1 MQNQQSTTSAKS
13 GENNNVF
20 NSSFIQLQ
28 PTSNTHQGQ
37 NMTPVNI
44 NTYMQQ
50 SNSLPI
56 IALQTGSGIQQYIP
70 VPQGT
75 SASYLRFQ
83 VANTAGG
90 FSYVQIPTN
99 NVMAPQNSTN
109 KAFIPIRPQLSNQQ
123 VSPPSAQSTNL
134 GSHFLIGSSGFKLNQ
149 ATQNTQNQG
158 DCRSNSL
165 VGAVT
170 CGEVTSNIS
179 VNSVS
184 SENRSKPVQQFIIV
198 TSPMKNESVT
208 SYIQTLSATNQKSNV
223 TQTPNAKGEK
233 EVLFQT

>member
-13 GENNNVF
+13 GENNVF

-28 PTSNTHQGQ
+28 PTSNIHQGQ
-37 NMTPVNI
+37 NVTPVNI

-56 IALQTGSGIQQYIP
+56 IALRTGSGIQQYIP

-99 NVMAPQNSTN
+99 NAMAP
-109 KAFIPIRPQLSNQQ
+109 Q
-123 VSPPSAQSTNL
+123 VSPPSAQNTNL

-149 ATQNTQNQG
+149 AIQNTQNQSDG
-158 DCRSNSL
+158 SSNSL
-165 VGAVT
+165 VGSVT

-179 VNSVS
+179 VNTGSL
-184 SENRSKPVQQFIIV
+184 ENRSKPVQQFIIV
-198 TSPMKNESVT
+198 TSPMKNDSVT
-208 SYIQTLSATNQKSNV
+208 NYIQTLSATNQKSNV
-223 TQTPNAKGEK
+223 TQTVDAKGEK
-233 EVLFQT
+233 DVLFQI

>member
-13 GENNNVF
+13 GENNVF

-28 PTSNTHQGQ
+28 PTSNIHQGQ
-37 NMTPVNI
+37 NVTPVNI

-56 IALQTGSGIQQYIP
+56 IALRTGSGIQQYIP

-99 NVMAPQNSTN
+99 NAMAPQNSTN
-109 KAFIPIRPQLSNQQ
+109 KAFIPIRPQLNNQQ
-123 VSPPSAQSTNL
+123 VSPPSAQNTNL

-149 ATQNTQNQG
+149 AIQNTQNQS
-158 DCRSNSL
+158 DCSSNSL
-165 VGAVT
+165 VGSVT

-179 VNSVS
+179 VNTGSL
-184 SENRSKPVQQFIIV
+184 ENRSKPVQQFIIV
-198 TSPMKNESVT
+198 TSPMKNDSVT
-208 SYIQTLSATNQKSNV
+208 NYIQTLSATNQKSNV
-223 TQTPNAKGEK
+223 TQAVDAKGEK
-233 EVLFQT
+233 DVLFQI